1 MVLAK
6 IRFKAVD
13 LTRKKIRLSSVTL
26 NCRRI
31 SPSNAM
37 EREVSAGVNDAREP
51 IHVQDWVDLL
61 YESGKGEKSMV

>member
-6 IRFKAVD
+6 IRFKTVD

-26 NCRRI
+26 NCRI
-31 SPSNAM
+31 SPSKVM
-37 EREVSAGVNDAREP
+37 EREVSAGVNEAREP